1 MTPLSIVSRRRLMQ
15 WGLASAGAPVFARM
29 LGGPARAQDLGP
41 ASGRLGVVGG
51 RDDKVLFPGKGLPGG
66 GQLEIRLVQ
75 SMYTSDADE
84 LEVAQRARPY
94 DPDSWHVEWTRVAE
108 RNEKIADGHAA
119 HGFKVS
125 ANEHYRRAQDFYG
138 NAAWPLPD
146 TDSRMLPSYKK
157 MREMFDKAGRMVRPP
172 FEHLSIGFDGKQ
184 LEGYFRKPG
193 GAAGRKFPAVI
204 AFQGADTMAENTI
217 VGAAGSYVARGM
229 AYVAVDFPGQ
239 GSALRLQDLHL
250 PPDTELVLKAVI
262 DYLETRADVDATRI
276 GVHGISMGGW
286 GAPRAASG
294 ETRIKAVAVAAG
306 SFDLGADLFDY
317 YPPIQDRVR
326 WIIGARDVADARR
339 KLRDYTLEGRA
350 DKIHSAMLVGY
361 GGDDRI
367 MDPQGAYRLY
377 QAAVNAK
384 RDMLAGL
391 GHPQHNVRA
400 GGPRGERSSSLQDWM
415 MKALRADSDGGG
427 TA

>member
-1 MTPLSIVSRRRLMQ
+1 MKPLSLVTRRRLMQ
-15 WGLASAGAPVFARM
+15 WGLASASAPVFARM
-29 LGGPARAQDLGP
+29 LGVPARAQDLGP
-41 ASGRLGVVGG
+41 GTGKRGVVGG

-94 DPDSWHVEWTRVAE
+94 DPDSWHTEWMRVGE
-108 RNEKIADGHAA
+108 KNEKVADGYAA
-119 HGFKVS
+119 QGFKVS
-125 ANEHYRRAQDFYG
+125 AAEYYRRAQDFYG

-146 TDSRMLPSYKK
+146 TDRRMLPSYRK
-157 MREMFDKAGRMVRPP
+157 MRDMFEEAGRMVRPP
-172 FEHLSIGFDGKQ
+172 FERITVGFDGKQ

-250 PPDTELVLKAVI
+250 PPDTERVLNAII
-262 DYLETRADVDATRI
+262 DYLETRQDVDATRI

-294 ETRIKAVAVAAG
+294 EKRIKAVAVAAG

-326 WIIGARDVADARR
+326 WIIGARDLADARK
-339 KLRDYTLEGRA
+339 KLRDYTLDGRA
-350 DKIHSAMLVGY
+350 SKIECEMLIGY

-391 GHPQHNVRA
+391 GHPQHNVKA
-400 GGPRGERSSSLQDWM
+400 GGPRGERSASLQDWM
-415 MKALRADSDGGG
+415 MKALRAD
-427 TA
+427 TN

>member
-1 MTPLSIVSRRRLMQ
+1 MTNRFNRRHAIR
-15 WGLASAGAPVFARM
+15 WGLASAGAPALARM
-29 LGGPARAQDLGP
+29 FGLSAHAQDVGPAV
-41 ASGRLGVVGG
+41 GRPGVVGG
-51 RDDKVLFPGKGLPGG
+51 RDEKVLFPGKGLPGG

-94 DPDSWHVEWTRVAE
+94 DPDSWYVEWARVAE
-108 RNEKIADGHAA
+108 KNEKLADGYAA
-119 HGFKVS
+119 QGFNVS
-125 ANEHYRRAQDFYG
+125 AGEHYRRAQDFYG

-146 TDSRMLPSYKK
+146 TDSRMLPAYKK
-157 MREMFDKAGRMVRPP
+157 MREMFDKAGRMVRAP
-172 FEHLSIGFDGKQ
+172 FERITVPFEGQQ
-184 LEGYFRKPG
+184 LEGYLRKPG
-193 GAAGRKFPAVI
+193 GAAGRKFPTVI

-217 VGAAGSYVARGM
+217 VGAAGSFVARGM

-239 GSALRLQDLHL
+239 GGALRLHDRHL
-250 PPDTELVLKAVI
+250 PPDTERVLAAII
-262 DYLETRADVDATRI
+262 DYLQTRPDVDATRVGI
-276 GVHGISMGGW
+276 HGISMGGW

-294 ETRIKAVAVAAG
+294 ERRIKAVCVAAG

-326 WIIGARDVADARR
+326 WIIGARDLADARK
-339 KLRDYTLEGRA
+339 KLRDYTLQGRA
-350 DKIHSAMLVGY
+350 DRIECALLVGY

-400 GGPRGERSSSLQDWM
+400 GGPRGERAASLQDWM
-415 MKALRADSDGGG
+415 MKALGADREG
-427 TA
+427 T